1 MSEPKHSPSPWTVT
15 ERLSCW
21 AVVDSNGQDLAYQD
35 FAPSF
40 HQGEPCGSIA
50 SRNRTR
56 DELAENARLIAAA
69 PELLEALR
77 TLLVETDQHAESD
90 CPKLLA
96 ACTAARAAI
105 AKATATN

>member
-56 DELAENARLIAAA
+56 DELAENARLIAAG
-69 PELLEALR
+69 PELLEAC
-77 TLLVETDQHAESD
+77 QAIAS
-90 CPKLLA
+90 LA
-96 ACTAARAAI
+96 NGQGRLNLPMVAGLARAAI